1 MSRRDIRP
9 YKSRFEY
16 NQAVRL
22 EKNGINF
29 DYEPVQFDWVA
40 PVVNGLCNA
49 CESTDIWKQ
58 RKYTPDFWFPKS
70 KLFVETKGK
79 FTPENRTAMSN
90 ICAQSPHEV
99 RMVFMTDNWLTKKHG
114 MRYSRWCELNG
125 IECAIGSI
133 PLEWVE
139 LDKI

>member
-1 MSRRDIRP
+1 MSKRDIRP
-9 YKSRFEY
+9 YKSRYEF

-29 DYEPVQFDWVA
+29 EYEPMQFNWVQPLINGVCTRCDSED
-40 PVVNGLCNA
+40 VVKL
-49 CESTDIWKQ
+49 

-70 KLFVETKGK
+70 KIFVETKGK
-79 FTPENRTAMSN
+79 FTPENRTAMAE
-90 ICAQSPHEV
+90 ICKQSPHEI

-139 LDKI
+139 NDKI